1 MEALMLQETGI
12 QSVTLSPAA
21 VTAVRNIMDE
31 KKLDGY
37 ALRVFVAGGGCC
49 SVQFG
54 MAMDNQIRDNDLTFE
69 SDGIQVVVDD
79 ASMKY
84 LQGGKIDFVNDPQ
97 HGQGFIVDSPAA
109 KKETGE
115 CGCGNHNEESHVKD
129 GGTCACGGSCG
140 CN

>member
-1 MEALMLQETGI
+1 MLQETGI
-12 QSVTLSPAA
+12 QSVTLSTAA
-21 VTAVRNIMDE
+21 VTAVRHIMDD

-54 MAMDNQIRDNDLTFE
+54 MALDNQIRENDLTFE

-84 LQGGKIDFVNDPQ
+84 LQGGEIDFVNDPR

-115 CGCGNHNEESHVKD
+115 CGCGNHDEKSHEKD
-129 GGTCACGGSCG
+129 GSTCACGGSCG
-140 CN
+140 CT

>member
-1 MEALMLQETGI
+1 MEASMLQETGI

-21 VTAVRNIMDE
+21 ATAVRNIIAE
-31 KKLDGY
+31 KRLEGY

-54 MAMDNQIRDNDLTFE
+54 MALDNQVHENDLSFNF
-69 SDGIQVVVDD
+69 DGVQVIVDD
-79 ASMKY
+79 TSIQY
-84 LQGGKIDFVNDPQ
+84 LQGGKIDFINDPQ

-109 KKETGE
+109 KKEAGE
-115 CGCGNHNEESHVKD
+115 CGCGNHSAEPHEAA
-129 GGTCACGGSCG
+129 GGACACGGSCG

>member
-1 MEALMLQETGI
+1 MLQETGI
-12 QSVTLSPAA
+12 QTITISEAA
-21 VTAVRNIMDE
+21 ATAVQNIMDE
-31 KKLDGY
+31 KKLEGY

-54 MAMDNQIRDNDLTFE
+54 MALDNQIHENDQKFE
-69 SDGIQVVVDD
+69 SGGIQVVVDD
-79 ASMKY
+79 MSLQY
-84 LQGGKIDFVNDPQ
+84 LQGGKIDFINDPR

-115 CGCGNHNEESHVKD
+115 CGCGSHNHESHDHKD
-129 GGTCACGGSCG
+129 GTCGCGGSCG